1 VGETV
6 LAVGNPFG
14 LSQTVTSGIVSAIGR
29 ANVGITDYEDF
40 IQTDAAI
47 NPGNSG
53 GALVNIRGELI
64 GINTAIFSTSGG
76 YQGVGFAIPSDLAK
90 VVMNSLIKSGKVVRG
105 WLGVSMQP
113 VTSEIAKQ
121 FGLKE
126 EKGALVGDVTEG
138 SPAEKAGIQRGDVII
153 EYDGQEVPDPTAL
166 RNMVAG
172 TSPHQTVV
180 IKIQRGGKVK
190 TVNSA
195 IGELPVSLQKMSKAY
210 DNFLREI
217 HVEDVTPE
225 MKKKLNMP
233 KRMVGVIVTDVG
245 SGSPAVSILGQ
256 YDVILEIN
264 KNKIGSLKD
273 YERVVS
279 KIKSGEDIL
288 LLIFRAGS
296 TIYLTIAAE

>member
-1 VGETV
+1 
-6 LAVGNPFG
+6 
-14 LSQTVTSGIVSAIGR
+14 
-29 ANVGITDYEDF
+29 
-40 IQTDAAI
+40 
-47 NPGNSG
+47 
-53 GALVNIRGELI
+53 
-64 GINTAIFSTSGG
+64 
-76 YQGVGFAIPSDLAK
+76 
-90 VVMNSLIKSGKVVRG
+90 
-105 WLGVSMQP
+105 
-113 VTSEIAKQ
+113 
-121 FGLKE
+121 
-126 EKGALVGDVTEG
+126 
-138 SPAEKAGIQRGDVII
+138 
-153 EYDGQEVPDPTAL
+153 
-166 RNMVAG
+166 
-172 TSPHQTVV
+172 V

-225 MKKKLNMP
+225 MKKRLNMP